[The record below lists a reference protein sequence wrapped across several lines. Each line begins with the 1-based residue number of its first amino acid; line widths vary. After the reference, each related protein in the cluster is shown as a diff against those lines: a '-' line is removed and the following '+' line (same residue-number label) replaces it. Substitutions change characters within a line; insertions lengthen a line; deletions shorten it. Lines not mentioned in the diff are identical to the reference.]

1 MEDTNKKQKSMKHR
15 IIKIIIAAAIMVT
28 TGVAAMLLGAF
39 GNANQILGRLQTDGY
54 TILKLTVMVA
64 FLIAIL
70 EVIRLILESVSK
82 SPKLKNRTRTIITV
96 ILSLLKYAIVIAGI
110 CWGLAIAG
118 VNTGTIFA
126 GVGIVA
132 LIVGFGAES
141 LVSDLVTGAFILFE
155 DQYNVGD
162 IVELDG
168 FRGTVDSIGIRTTG
182 IRDAGGNLK
191 IVNNSDIKNI
201 VNRSEHGSV
210 AISTVGISY
219 KLSLEEV
226 EKKIP
231 AILEK
236 IKARNADVFIG
247 EVVYLGVEDLSDS
260 CVLLKFK
267 AEVDEK
273 NIFAGR
279 RLLNREIK
287 VCFDENGIE
296 IAYPQ
301 VDVHMKQ

>member
-39 GNANQILGRLQTDGY
+39 GNAGQILGRLRTDGY

-70 EVIRLILESVSK
+70 EVIRLILESVSR

-96 ILSLLKYAIVIAGI
+96 TLSLLKYAIVIAGI

-155 DQYNVGD
+155 NQYNVGD

-236 IKARNADVFIG
+236 IKDRNADVFTG
-247 EVVYLGVEDLSDS
+247 AVVYLGVEDLADS

-279 RLLNREIK
+279 RLLNRELK
-287 VCFDENGIE
+287 VCFDESGIE

-301 VDVHMKQ
+301 LDLHMKN